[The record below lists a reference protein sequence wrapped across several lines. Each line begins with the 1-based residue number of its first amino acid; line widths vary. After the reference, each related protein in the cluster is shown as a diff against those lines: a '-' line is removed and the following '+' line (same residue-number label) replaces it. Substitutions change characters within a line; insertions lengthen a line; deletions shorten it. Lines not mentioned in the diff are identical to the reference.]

1 MKMDYPFLPHSVRSL
16 PGEDLLM
23 AIKFLI
29 ETSAIVR
36 GTPELFGYLV
46 NI

>member
-1 MKMDYPFLPHSVRSL
+1 MENSLLPRSVRSL

-29 ETSAIVR
+29 ETTAIVR
-36 GTPELFGYLV
+36 DTPELFGYLV